1 MVMLSPPPSP
11 HPLRSTFWAS
21 LHLVSAITHQ
31 IATTTISVLQI
42 RITLSS
48 EWPECYETPSNTASP
63 PKQPHVGLHMW
74 WDRGAMPPQAPFFSG
89 GITPPPLTPD
99 RSWCRHGPPN
109 LCQALMCGLDS
120 IQLRHMTLFHPLLRP
135 PLPHIKSFKM
145 VKATQS
151 SQGQS

>member
-1 MVMLSPPPSP
+1 
-11 HPLRSTFWAS
+11 
-21 LHLVSAITHQ
+21 
-31 IATTTISVLQI
+31 
-42 RITLSS
+42 
-48 EWPECYETPSNTASP
+48 
-63 PKQPHVGLHMW
+63 
-74 WDRGAMPPQAPFFSG
+74 MPPQAPFFSG

-99 RSWCRHGPPN
+99 GSWCRHGPPN